1 MLGCHS
7 SFILHQLLYVHID
20 VDMCYR
26 FLRTN

>member
-7 SFILHQLLYVHID
+7 SLILHQFLYVHIN
-20 VDMCYR
+20 VNMCYR

>member
-1 MLGCHS
+1 MLCCHS
-7 SFILHQLLYVHID
+7 SFILYQFLNIHIN

>member
-1 MLGCHS
+1 MLGCYS
-7 SFILHQLLYVHID
+7 SFILHQFLNIRIN

>member
-7 SFILHQLLYVHID
+7 SFILHQFLYVHIN